1 MAAAPAYAPTP
12 VLWCGLIPGTA
23 DTSWTAPTHV
33 TALGTAGTA
42 GTKIVQ
48 IDVIPAGGTVV
59 AGLVNIFAY
68 DGTTYQPAVLAT
80 TDGTHHHLHES
91 VTIAAGTI
99 STTAAPVKQ
108 TYYYDNLVLPSSSWA
123 LTVTGTVSSNA
134 GLVEVNAF
142 GASL

>member
-59 AGLVNIFAY
+59 AGLVNVFAY
-68 DGTTYQPAVLAT
+68 DGTTY
-80 TDGTHHHLHES
+80 HLHES

>member
-48 IDVIPAGGTVV
+48 IHVIPAGGTVV
-59 AGLVNIFAY
+59 AGLVNVFAY
-68 DGTTYQPAVLAT
+68 DGTTYHCTSRSPSRRAPCPDRCAREANLLLRQPRAAVIEL
-80 TDGTHHHLHES
+80 GPRGHRHRLR
-91 VTIAAGTI
+91 
-99 STTAAPVKQ
+99 Q
-108 TYYYDNLVLPSSSWA
+108 TPAWSR
-123 LTVTGTVSSNA
+123 
-134 GLVEVNAF
+134 VNAF